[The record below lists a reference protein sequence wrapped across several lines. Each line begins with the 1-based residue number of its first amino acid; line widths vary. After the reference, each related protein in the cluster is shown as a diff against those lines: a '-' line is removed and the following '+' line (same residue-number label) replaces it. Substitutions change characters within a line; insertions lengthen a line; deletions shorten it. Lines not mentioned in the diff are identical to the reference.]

1 MKLWDTTDRRIT
13 TTRITTRITIRT
25 TTRITTHT
33 TTRITIRITGRRIT
47 GADIIRNAL

>member
-13 TTRITTRITIRT
+13 TTRITIRT